1 MTSPYKTPILPVRK
15 AAGGYQLVQDLR
27 LINEAI
33 ILAHPIVPNPYTL
46 LSNIPSST
54 THFTVI
60 DLKDAFFTS
69 SLHPDCQFPVAFT
82 WTDPET

>member
-1 MTSPYKTPILPVRK
+1 MTSPYNTPILPVRK

-27 LINEAI
+27 LMNKAMIP
-33 ILAHPIVPNPYTL
+33 AHLIVPNPYTL
-46 LSNIPSST
+46 LCDIPSST

-60 DLKDAFFTS
+60 DLKDAIFTIL
-69 SLHPDCQFPVAFT
+69 LHPDCQFLFAFT